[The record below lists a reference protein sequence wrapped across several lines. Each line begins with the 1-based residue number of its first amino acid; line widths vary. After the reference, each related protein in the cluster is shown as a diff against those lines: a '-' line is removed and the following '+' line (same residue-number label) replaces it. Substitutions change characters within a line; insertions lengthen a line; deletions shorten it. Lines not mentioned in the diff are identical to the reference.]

1 MKKIRVF
8 LVDDHPIVREGLRSV
23 LETDDEI
30 EVVGDAGTG
39 EQAISQIPSSSA
51 NIVLM
56 DVKLP
61 GIDGIDALR
70 QLLKIN
76 HNLVVIVLTSFG
88 GEHVVRA
95 VEAGAKGYLL
105 KGVGGKELKQAIY
118 DAYEGNSTI
127 DPIVTAQLVAGLM
140 RQRHRSNNGP
150 NGSPLTSRET
160 QILEFAARGN
170 SNKRIAQRLSIS
182 EQTVKNNFTSI
193 LNKLQASD
201 RTQAVVTCLRN
212 NWIFMPSVA
221 DLMDYETQ

>member
-23 LETDDEI
+23 LETDDGI

-70 QLLKIN
+70 QLLRIN

-140 RQRHRSNNGP
+140 RQRRRGNSGP

>member
-1 MKKIRVF
+1 MKRIRVF

-23 LETDDEI
+23 LEIDDGI
-30 EVVGDAGTG
+30 EVVGEAGTG
-39 EQAISQIPSSSA
+39 EQAIAQIPSSSA

-61 GIDGIDALR
+61 GIDGIEALH

-76 HNLVVIVLTSFG
+76 HHLVVIVLTSFG

-105 KGVGGKELKQAIY
+105 KGVSGKELRQAIY

-127 DPIVTAQLVAGLM
+127 DPVVTAQLVAGLM
-140 RQRHRSNNGP
+140 RKKGRGSGGP
-150 NGSPLTSRET
+150 NGSPLTARET

-170 SNKRIAQRLSIS
+170 SNKRVAQRLSIS

-193 LNKLQASD
+193 LNKLQAND
-201 RTQAVVTCLRN
+201 RTHAVVIGIRN

-221 DLMDYETQ
+221 DLVDNE

>member
-23 LETDDEI
+23 LETDDGI

-39 EQAISQIPSSSA
+39 EQAISQIPLSSA

-70 QLLKIN
+70 QLLRIN
-76 HNLVVIVLTSFG
+76 HNLVIIVLTSFG

-105 KGVGGKELKQAIY
+105 KGVSGKELKQAIY

-140 RQRHRSNNGP
+140 RQRRRSNSGP
-150 NGSPLTSRET
+150 NGSPLTTRET

-201 RTQAVVTCLRN
+201 RTQAVVTCLRH

>member
-140 RQRHRSNNGP
+140 RQRRRGNNGP

>member
-23 LETDDEI
+23 LETDDGI

-70 QLLKIN
+70 QLLRIN

-105 KGVGGKELKQAIY
+105 KGVSGKELKQAIY

-140 RQRHRSNNGP
+140 RQRRRGNSGP